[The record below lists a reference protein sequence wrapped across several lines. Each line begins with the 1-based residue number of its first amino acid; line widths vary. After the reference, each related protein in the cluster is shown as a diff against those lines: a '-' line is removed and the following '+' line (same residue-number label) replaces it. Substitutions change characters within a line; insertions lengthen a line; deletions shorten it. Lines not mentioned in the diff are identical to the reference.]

1 MWTLALL
8 CLSKR
13 AHSIFALRY
22 PHILEHLL
30 FPSPKQP
37 DLLRSRLFND
47 CWAMLFAY
55 AAVLAL
61 LERRLTLATV
71 LLSYVCAW

>member
-1 MWTLALL
+1 
-8 CLSKR
+8 
-13 AHSIFALRY
+13 
-22 PHILEHLL
+22 
-30 FPSPKQP
+30 
-37 DLLRSRLFND
+37 
-47 CWAMLFAY
+47 MLFAY